1 MKQLL
6 TIILLSISGLIYA
19 QKVTV
24 SGTIYDDAGIPL
36 IGATVVVLDTTIGTV
51 SDFDGNFS
59 IEIPNDSNTLFVSYV
74 GFLDQKIKVGESTTF
89 NIKMI
94 LDNQSLDEV
103 VVIGYGSVKKSDL
116 TGSIS
121 SIKGNDLTKFGAVS
135 IDQALAGRAA
145 GVVVTQGSG
154 VPGSGASIKIRGIN
168 SMTGSDPLYV
178 IDGVPLENTSI
189 ASISGADQSSS
200 QITPLSLINPSDI
213 LSIEILKDASA
224 TSIYGSRGANGV
236 VLVTTKSGKAG
247 KTVVEVST
255 ETSIAYIP
263 KIIDVQ
269 DANEWNLTRY
279 EAYRNSGVDV
289 SSMETRVDSARLGL
303 HKSVKWQ
310 DKIFRQSRTT
320 NSNFSVSGGTKD
332 LRYLISS
339 NYLDAQGIVQETDFK
354 RISSRLNLD
363 AQVKKGFKIG
373 TRIVYSSVNSNQQS
387 TTTNWDTANG
397 VNSIIQ
403 RALKTPPTINFE
415 EDLGEDG
422 TRLYTPLEALESN
435 DYDNQITQFIGNVF
449 ANVTLGKGIV
459 FRTNFSHQNRS
470 TTQRFYQLGGVLPEA
485 YDLSGWA
492 RTNDSKYTSKT
503 FTNTLNINKKLG
515 KGSINGLL
523 GQSLEWREFELV
535 GTSNYGF
542 PNNLLTYFSPGTAE
556 FNDPDKIINFESTL
570 ASFFG
575 RVNYVYDSKFLLT
588 LTGRYDG
595 SSKFAKKNKWGF
607 FPSAAIGYVIS
618 KESFLADSETVSNL
632 KLRLSYGMVGN
643 QALREFQSLAQLAS
657 GLVGMGTASS
667 GGEATTPIFF
677 TSQLPNENLKW
688 ETTTQFNAGLDLG
701 FLNNRFTTTLDIYNK
716 RTKDLLVV
724 GNPIPAQSGFATYVE
739 NVGAMET
746 KGVDLGINANIISTD
761 KFSWNMSGSLSTGKT
776 KIVDMKG
783 DFVQSGYNQGWVS
796 GGTQRLIVGE
806 EIGTFFGYKTQGIAQ
821 FDDFVEF
828 QGLATEEQIELY
840 NTDLT
845 ATYTFIDDYQGG
857 FPIEATRNRPGEQLY
872 KDTNN
877 DGAIDEEDRGIIGSA
892 QPDFSFGINNNFS
905 IGNIDLSFFFDGQV
919 GQDIVNVTNFSLLSF
934 SSEQQLSTV
943 RSAWSPE
950 NNSNQYPR
958 LDQSNFGAPAFLF
971 SDRYIEK
978 GSFVRL
984 QNVTIGYNMP
994 NKFIKKLQLT
1004 SAKIYVS
1011 GSNLFTLSDYTGF
1024 NPDVSLGGS
1033 NNLALGHDDAGY
1045 PVARTFRL
1053 GVNLKF

>member
-1 MKQLL
+1 M
-6 TIILLSISGLIYA
+6 
-19 QKVTV
+19 
-24 SGTIYDDAGIPL
+24 
-36 IGATVVVLDTTIGTV
+36 
-51 SDFDGNFS
+51 
-59 IEIPNDSNTLFVSYV
+59 
-74 GFLDQKIKVGESTTF
+74 
-89 NIKMI
+89 
-94 LDNQSLDEV
+94 
-103 VVIGYGSVKKSDL
+103 
-116 TGSIS
+116 
-121 SIKGNDLTKFGAVS
+121 
-135 IDQALAGRAA
+135 
-145 GVVVTQGSG
+145 
-154 VPGSGASIKIRGIN
+154 
-168 SMTGSDPLYV
+168 
-178 IDGVPLENTSI
+178 
-189 ASISGADQSSS
+189 
-200 QITPLSLINPSDI
+200 
-213 LSIEILKDASA
+213 
-224 TSIYGSRGANGV
+224 
-236 VLVTTKSGKAG
+236 
-247 KTVVEVST
+247 
-255 ETSIAYIP
+255 
-263 KIIDVQ
+263 
-269 DANEWNLTRY
+269 
-279 EAYRNSGVDV
+279 
-289 SSMETRVDSARLGL
+289 
-303 HKSVKWQ
+303 
-310 DKIFRQSRTT
+310 
-320 NSNFSVSGGTKD
+320 
-332 LRYLISS
+332 
-339 NYLDAQGIVQETDFK
+339 
-354 RISSRLNLD
+354 
-363 AQVKKGFKIG
+363 
-373 TRIVYSSVNSNQQS
+373 
-387 TTTNWDTANG
+387 
-397 VNSIIQ
+397 
-403 RALKTPPTINFE
+403 
-415 EDLGEDG
+415 
-422 TRLYTPLEALESN
+422 
-435 DYDNQITQFIGNVF
+435 
-449 ANVTLGKGIV
+449 
-459 FRTNFSHQNRS
+459 
-470 TTQRFYQLGGVLPEA
+470 
-485 YDLSGWA
+485 
-492 RTNDSKYTSKT
+492 
-503 FTNTLNINKKLG
+503 
-515 KGSINGLL
+515 
-523 GQSLEWREFELV
+523 
-535 GTSNYGF
+535 
-542 PNNLLTYFSPGTAE
+542 
-556 FNDPDKIINFESTL
+556 
-570 ASFFG
+570 
-575 RVNYVYDSKFLLT
+575 
-588 LTGRYDG
+588 
-595 SSKFAKKNKWGF
+595 
-607 FPSAAIGYVIS
+607 
-618 KESFLADSETVSNL
+618 
-632 KLRLSYGMVGN
+632 
-643 QALREFQSLAQLAS
+643 
-657 GLVGMGTASS
+657 
-667 GGEATTPIFF
+667 
-677 TSQLPNENLKW
+677 KW